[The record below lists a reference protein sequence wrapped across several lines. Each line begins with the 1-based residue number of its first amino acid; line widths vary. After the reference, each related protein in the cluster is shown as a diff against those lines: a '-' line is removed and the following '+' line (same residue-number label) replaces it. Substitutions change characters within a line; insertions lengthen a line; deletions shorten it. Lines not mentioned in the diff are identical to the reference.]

1 MRRSTVRA
9 TARSAPSRPAARAFS
24 VALASGALF
33 GCGAD
38 PVAPRPGLHS
48 IAVATHAERVADET
62 VLRWSSAELDAVRA
76 ANPGP
81 PRTSRGLAIVHT
93 AMYDAWAAYDP
104 VAAATTPVGATLR
117 RPAGEHTAAAKRRA
131 VSFAAYHALTGLY
144 PAQRAIFDA
153 AMADLGYDPSD
164 AAPAPD
170 PAGVGRAAAAA
181 VLAARLHDGANELGD
196 EPGTSAGPYSD
207 YTGYAAVNTPDLVV
221 DRARWQPMRINGVTQ
236 RFLAP
241 HWGHVRPFALAD
253 GSQLRPPPPRAVD
266 QNGAYAKQ
274 VNDVLHLSATL
285 GDREKAISEYWADGP
300 RSETPPG
307 HWCLFAE
314 WVVRRDALGLDD
326 QVRLYFALG
335 NAIMDAGIAA
345 WDAKR
350 AYDTARPIT
359 AVRAFKAGKP
369 VRAWGGPGKGTIQMR
384 GEEWRPYQP
393 ASFITPPFPE
403 FVSGHSTFSAAAATV
418 LARFTGSDAFGLS
431 VTIARGSSLIEPG
444 LTPAR
449 PVTLAWPT
457 FSAAADEAGMSRRY
471 GGIHFADGDLAGRA
485 LGRQVGGLVWERA
498 VQYWTGSASA
508 AATIAAR

>member
-1 MRRSTVRA
+1 
-9 TARSAPSRPAARAFS
+9 
-24 VALASGALF
+24 
-33 GCGAD
+33 
-38 PVAPRPGLHS
+38 
-48 IAVATHAERVADET
+48 
-62 VLRWSSAELDAVRA
+62 
-76 ANPGP
+76 
-81 PRTSRGLAIVHT
+81 
-93 AMYDAWAAYDP
+93 
-104 VAAATTPVGATLR
+104 
-117 RPAGEHTAAAKRRA
+117 
-131 VSFAAYHALTGLY
+131 
-144 PAQRAIFDA
+144 
-153 AMADLGYDPSD
+153 
-164 AAPAPD
+164 
-170 PAGVGRAAAAA
+170 
-181 VLAARLHDGANELGD
+181 LHDGANQLGD

-418 LARFTGSDAFGLS
+418 LARFTGGDAFGLS
-431 VTIARGSSLIEPG
+431 VTIAPGSSLIEPG

-485 LGRQVGGLVWERA
+485 LGRQVGALVWERA
-498 VQYWTGSASA
+498 VQYWTGSAPV
-508 AATIAAR
+508 AATVAAR

>member
-1 MRRSTVRA
+1 MLRSTVPA

-24 VALASGALF
+24 VALASVALF

-48 IAVATHAERVADET
+48 IAVAVHAERAADET

-153 AMADLGYDPSD
+153 AMVDLGYHPSD
-164 AAPAPD
+164 APPAPD

-196 EPGTSAGPYSD
+196 EPGTAAGPYSD

-221 DRARWQPMRINGVTQ
+221 DGARWQPMRINGVTQ

-241 HWGHVRPFALAD
+241 HWGRVRPFALAD

-266 QNGAYAKQ
+266 QHGAYAKQ

-335 NAIMDAGIAA
+335 NAIMDAGIAS

-359 AVRAFKAGKP
+359 AVRA
-369 VRAWGGPGKGTIQMR
+369 
-384 GEEWRPYQP
+384 
-393 ASFITPPFPE
+393 
-403 FVSGHSTFSAAAATV
+403 VS
-418 LARFTGSDAFGLS
+418 
-431 VTIARGSSLIEPG
+431 
-444 LTPAR
+444 
-449 PVTLAWPT
+449 
-457 FSAAADEAGMSRRY
+457 
-471 GGIHFADGDLAGRA
+471 
-485 LGRQVGGLVWERA
+485 
-498 VQYWTGSASA
+498 
-508 AATIAAR
+508 